1 MTVYQGNLEHS
12 TRPPSTW
19 VASFLPDVMV
29 GQVKTLLDVACGNGR
44 HIALARARG
53 YSVTGLDRDISQ
65 VTGFFQAGSKDSDP
79 PPTFVPVALCQVDL
93 ETTAPWPIAGKRFDV
108 VIVTNYLHRP
118 RLPDIIAHVADDGML
133 IYETFATG
141 QQRFG
146 RPSNP
151 DFLVQPGELLRVVQP
166 NLTPFFYEHGQLSQP
181 DRVVQHVVA
190 VGQKHPW
197 QDTPPPF
204 INTVAM
210 RTPT

>member
-1 MTVYQGNLEHS
+1 MPSPDIENALTPSLWVEAFLTPAASDRPRTV
-12 TRPPSTW
+12 
-19 VASFLPDVMV
+19 
-29 GQVKTLLDVACGNGR
+29 LDVACGNGR
-44 HIALARARG
+44 HISLARARG
-53 YSVTGLDRDISQ
+53 YAVTGLDRDISN
-65 VTGFFQAGSKDSDP
+65 VTNFYQAGSKNTEP
-79 PPTFVPVALCQVDL
+79 PPTFVPVALRQVDL
-93 ETTAPWPIAGKRFDV
+93 ETAAPWPIAGQTFDV

-118 RLPDIIAHVADDGML
+118 RLPDVVASVADDGML

-151 DFLVQPGELLRVVQP
+151 DFLLQPGELLRVVQP

-181 DRVVQHVVA
+181 DRIVQRIVA

-197 QDTPPPF
+197 HETPPAF
-204 INTVAM
+204 TMQVAT